1 MRWDSAHL
9 NAIKIKSYL
18 NSMSTLNTHN
28 LNSYIFDNMLNILA
42 RNNSNLFVVV
52 DFIANIAVEKILS
65 IVLRQEPKLVAHL
78 FLYFFLEVFCLLP
91 I

>member
-1 MRWDSAHL
+1 
-9 NAIKIKSYL
+9 
-18 NSMSTLNTHN
+18 MSTLNTHN

-65 IVLRQEPKLVAHL
+65 IVLQQEPK
-78 FLYFFLEVFCLLP
+78 
-91 I
+91 